1 MSGLVSVFL
10 VPGAPLAPRS
20 RIRAACK
27 AGAPNAAASHR
38 SGAAMLSLPGGRQ
51 DLAEVSCPRWLRTRH
66 SGLIVHESNRIDPR
80 DVREIDGIPVMR
92 PERILIELASI
103 YRSPDF
109 IEVVLHA
116 MLRKKLATI
125 ASTTATFRRLARRG
139 RPGIKVV
146 RAVLVRWDPSLKVT
160 DSPPET
166 SLLQLLRGAGL
177 GRVVP
182 QFVIRDARG
191 DFVARADIGLPDLRV
206 TVEYDSDEEHTDE
219 ISIALD
225 NARRLDVIAAGW
237 FPITVRKRDL
247 RSRPDAVIAAIRAAS
262 RQSA

>member
-1 MSGLVSVFL
+1 MFTKADRVLAELAAEQDGIVTWDDMLSSGLTVKQATHRIPHYTVLHRGVFL
-10 VPGAPLAPRS
+10 VPGAPLTPRS

-66 SGLIVHESNRIDPR
+66 WGLIVHESNRIDPR
-80 DVREIDGIPVMR
+80 DVREVDGIPVMR

-125 ASTTATFRRLARRG
+125 ASTTA
-139 RPGIKVV
+139 
-146 RAVLVRWDPSLKVT
+146 
-160 DSPPET
+160 
-166 SLLQLLRGAGL
+166 
-177 GRVVP
+177 
-182 QFVIRDARG
+182 
-191 DFVARADIGLPDLRV
+191 
-206 TVEYDSDEEHTDE
+206 
-219 ISIALD
+219 
-225 NARRLDVIAAGW
+225 
-237 FPITVRKRDL
+237 
-247 RSRPDAVIAAIRAAS
+247 
-262 RQSA
+262 